1 MKPISGINGGLTPS
15 AAEQKNWGDF
25 MHRIPRV
32 RQVLVAA
39 GIGSLL
45 LTSSIV
51 AGAASTTGTYNAAD
65 AKLVPASYKNVTLQV
80 ATDATYAPDESMK
93 GTTMVGFDV
102 DLMKA
107 VATTLKLKINE
118 NNVTFDSIIAGVTSG
133 RYQVGNSSFTDNKAR
148 EKSVNFVDYFQAGEG
163 VYAKSNSTL
172 KFKGFKSFC
181 GWKVAVEKGT
191 VEQTDAQTAAKAC
204 SKSKK
209 LTVITFPNQTEA
221 NLAVLSGQANVG
233 FVDSQ
238 IAGYIA
244 STSKGQFKLLGSA
257 VNVAPYG
264 IATSKTT
271 AGDGLAMAIQA
282 ALKTL
287 IANGTYKAIL
297 TKWGVAS
304 GGLAAAKIV
313 LNGAIS

>member
-1 MKPISGINGGLTPS
+1 
-15 AAEQKNWGDF
+15 
-25 MHRIPRV
+25 MHRNSRV

-45 LTSSIV
+45 MASSVV

-80 ATDATYAPDESMK
+80 ATDATYAPDESMQ

-107 VATTLKLKINE
+107 VATTLKIKINE
-118 NNVTFDSIIAGVTSG
+118 NNVTFDGIIAGITGG
-133 RYQVGNSSFTDNKAR
+133 RYQVGNSSFTDNKSR

-163 VYAKSNSTL
+163 VYAKSSSTL

-191 VEQTDAQTAAKAC
+191 VEQKDAQNAAKAC

-209 LTVITFPNQTEA
+209 LTVIAFPNQTQA
-221 NLAVLSGQANVG
+221 NLAVLSGQASVG

-264 IATSKTT
+264 VATPKTP
-271 AGDGLAMAIQA
+271 AGAGLAKAIQA
-282 ALKTL
+282 AIKTL
-287 IANGTYKAIL
+287 VANGTYHAIL
-297 TKWGVAS
+297 AQYGVTAGALPS
-304 GGLAAAKIV
+304 RKIV
-313 LNGAIS
+313 LNGATS